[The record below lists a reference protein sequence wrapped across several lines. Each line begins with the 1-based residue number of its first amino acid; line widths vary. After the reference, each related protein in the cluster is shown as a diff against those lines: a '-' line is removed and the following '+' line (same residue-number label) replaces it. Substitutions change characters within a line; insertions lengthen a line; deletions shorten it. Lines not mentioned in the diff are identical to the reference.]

1 MTPSISQSGGKSESA
16 FDPPWPSVP
25 PACPVTIWTVRA
37 IADLSQSHW
46 LKTQPPLRWFPL
58 LGCLRVSQS
67 LAWVLSK
74 HLGEGLAREPP
85 SSWGPYEQG
94 ASQPAGPPSSCL
106 HPPLLPATPSS
117 LHPSPCTPLLPSP
130 SSSLHPFCGQSG
142 GQPSQSFCTKHT
154 VLGSHRPSKSIF
166 QDILSQSDNSEIK
179 CKFQCCQPSTLQ

>member
-1 MTPSISQSGGKSESA
+1 MESTILPSYNWQVQSRRKGEVTPSISQSGGKSESA
-16 FDPPWPSVP
+16 FDPPWLSVP

-130 SSSLHPFCGQSG
+130 SSSLHPFCGQRVVASLLS
-142 GQPSQSFCTKHT
+142 PSAQSTRF
-154 VLGSHRPSKSIF
+154 
-166 QDILSQSDNSEIK
+166 
-179 CKFQCCQPSTLQ
+179 